1 MRERILIVS
10 DGPRNAS
17 MRESLVQ
24 DGFAV
29 TLARDEQNGYGQ
41 LLVSRFNLVI
51 VSLSDQAKG
60 LDLIKQI
67 RANSELRKLLILTVA
82 EWGTG
87 QPTMALTEGA
97 DGFEP
102 APVDNRRLIE
112 AVTGLLRPNLTRMA
126 RASAADRDDD

>member
-1 MRERILIVS
+1 
-10 DGPRNAS
+10 

-41 LLVSRFNLVI
+41 LLDSRFNLVI

-112 AVTGLLRPNLTRMA
+112 AVTGLLRPNLTRTA
-126 RASAADRDDD
+126 RASAADHDDD